1 MRHYLNHCRR
11 LLITGCIF
19 PIASI
24 PSLAQSISGLIHD
37 ENNHPVPFANV
48 FIRELG
54 SGTSSDDKGKYFLT
68 IDPGI
73 YNVVVSSMGFHAQ
86 TVQVIVKDK
95 PIVKNFNLQS
105 SSVELNEI
113 EIRVRRRDPAYEII
127 QKVID
132 NKEKFLSQVKSY
144 KTNVYVKANE
154 TVDKKKKKSTPEEE
168 PEEIKKTGPPL
179 DPFEEAKKKKKRE
192 SKK

>member
-1 MRHYLNHCRR
+1 LRHYLNHCRR

-24 PSLAQSISGLIHD
+24 PRLAQSISGLIHD

-179 DPFEEAKKKKKRE
+179 DPFEEAKKKEEARMKK
-192 SKK
+192 